1 MAEPL
6 GAARLNRAPRVSSG
20 RISHIEESCCD
31 MLLCDGVAPR
41 RFGFVPVAVPYRLE
55 ALPGNRPERYRFK
68 LDVLPRVATR

>member
-1 MAEPL
+1 
-6 GAARLNRAPRVSSG
+6 
-20 RISHIEESCCD
+20 